1 MGSILENISGPD
13 DVKSLPMGDLPI
25 LAKEIREEMI
35 RVLSGIGGHFGGGL
49 GVVELTLA
57 LHRVFDTTRDRIVW
71 DVGHQAYPHKMLTGR
86 LGALPTIRQW
96 NGLCGFPKR
105 EESPH
110 DAFSAGH
117 AGTSVS
123 AALGMAEARDVLG
136 DSYHVIA
143 VIGDGSLTAGM
154 AMEALN
160 QAGAR
165 KKKLLVILN
174 DNNLSISENVGALSS
189 YLARI
194 SADPVIDE
202 MKRKTGA
209 LLRDIPVIGDQ
220 VARFARVAHGQ
231 MVGMISPPGQ
241 WFEEMGLS
249 YVGPLDGH
257 DLPLLVETLSALK
270 DRPGPVLLHV
280 RTIKGKGY
288 EPAEKSPIAFHGVGP
303 FDPETGVF
311 KKKSGGPPAYTK
323 VFGQAMIELA
333 REMPELFAITAAMP
347 EGTGLS
353 DFAKLFPERFV
364 DVGIAEQHAVTL
376 AGGMAAQ
383 GLRPVAAI
391 YSTFLQRA
399 YDQVVHDICLQNLPV
414 LFALDRGG
422 LVGED
427 GPTHHGVFDI
437 AYLRHIPNLVLM
449 APKDE
454 NELRKMLWTALHL
467 PGPAAIR
474 YPRGEALGVPLDSGF
489 TALPVGKAEML
500 RDGHDLVFLA
510 YGSMVSVA
518 MESARLLQAEG
529 IDAGVV
535 NMRFAKPLDTELLS
549 EICRQTPLLVTVEE
563 GAIMGGFGSAVLEFL
578 ASSDLL
584 ARVRVRQAGI
594 PDHYVEHGAPGIL
607 RDSVGLTAPKL
618 AELARKSL
626 HSPVA

>member
-1 MGSILENISGPD
+1 MGALLEKISGPD
-13 DVKSLPMGDLPI
+13 DVKSLPMGDLPV
-25 LAKEIREEMI
+25 LAQEIREEMI

-57 LHRVFDTTRDRIVW
+57 LHRIFDTSRDRIVW

-86 LGALPTIRQW
+86 LAALPTIRQW

-220 VARFARVAHGQ
+220 MARFARVAHGQ
-231 MVGMISPPGQ
+231 VVGMISPPGQ
-241 WFEEMGLS
+241 WFEEIGLS
-249 YVGPLDGH
+249 YVGPIDGH
-257 DLPLLVETLSALK
+257 DLPFLIETLAAVK
-270 DRPGPVLLHV
+270 ERPGPVLLHV
-280 RTIKGKGY
+280 RTVKGKGY
-288 EPAEKSPIAFHGVGP
+288 APAEKSPIAFHGVGP
-303 FDPETGVF
+303 FDPETGAF
-311 KKKSGGPPAYTK
+311 WKKSGGLPTYTK
-323 VFGQAMIELA
+323 VFGQSLIEMA

-353 DFAKLFPERFV
+353 DFSKLFPERFV

-383 GLRPVAAI
+383 GLRPVVAI

-437 AYLRHIPNLVLM
+437 SYLRHIPNMTLM

-467 PGPAAIR
+467 PGPVAVR
-474 YPRGEALGVPLDSGF
+474 YPRGEALGVAIDPGF
-489 TALPVGKAEML
+489 SALPVGKAEML
-500 RDGHDLVFLA
+500 RDGHDMIFLA

-518 MESARLLQAEG
+518 MEASRILVEDG

-549 EICRQTPLLVTVEE
+549 ELSRQTSLLVTVEE
-563 GAIMGGFGSAVLEFL
+563 GSVMGGFGSAVLEWL
-578 ASSDLL
+578 SASDLL
-584 ARVRVRQAGI
+584 SRVRVRMVGI
-594 PDHYVEHGAPGIL
+594 PDHYVEHGAPAIL
-607 RDSVGLTAPKL
+607 RESVGLTAPQL

-626 HSPVA
+626 QTPVS